1 MEKMAGVSEAAG
13 GGEGRVDLIKMSK
26 ETLKN

>member
-1 MEKMAGVSEAAG
+1 MEKMAGVSEVEG
-13 GGEGRVDLIKMSK
+13 GGGRVDLIKMSK